1 VKIKG
6 ERESC
11 EGKAVVRI
19 LGIELTKNM

>member
-19 LGIELTKNM
+19 LEIELTKNM